1 MHLPTFIWNRVDL
14 PGDSSI
20 HLGILS
26 IVHWPWVAEGYYSH
40 PVLCNDKP
48 SIFSVDSNRESWRHQ
63 RQICLEMFRLLEKNS
78 AVPKILEAQR
88 SKFSELAHSNWER
101 QCLSGNCEKDV
112 SQTRPGAHL
121 IFKRCRGTFHLNTFF
136 MFVEEGS
143 LLVPWSHWH
152 MVSIFITGG
161 RYQELQAARR
171 KVIKVYNFDQVS

>member
-1 MHLPTFIWNRVDL
+1 MFISMRKLLEVITICTFLLLFETAWTYQETVVYILAFCQLYIDL
-14 PGDSSI
+14 EW
-20 HLGILS
+20 LRGIILILYCVTTS
-26 IVHWPWVAEGYYSH
+26 QAYFQQTAIENPE
-40 PVLCNDKP
+40 DT
-48 SIFSVDSNRESWRHQ
+48 Q
-63 RQICLEMFRLLEKNS
+63 RQISLEMFRLLEKNS

-143 LLVPWSHWH
+143 LLVPWSH
-152 MVSIFITGG
+152 
-161 RYQELQAARR
+161 
-171 KVIKVYNFDQVS
+171 